1 MVFTFE
7 RSVRPQSFRLPRMQ
21 ENIQMLQ
28 PGSITLEQMRTFY
41 IDKSIDILKDAVSL
55 QGVSLCYLL
64 RETIERRAELYNPY
78 KEAYAMLKEAVV
90 GGQSLVFKRYHEAEV
105 TRIRQQRF
113 KGL

>member
-1 MVFTFE
+1 
-7 RSVRPQSFRLPRMQ
+7 
-21 ENIQMLQ
+21 MLQ

-41 IDKSIDILKDAVSL
+41 FGKGIDILKDAVSL

-64 RETIERRAELYNPY
+64 RETIERRADLYSPC

-90 GGQSLVFKRYHEAEV
+90 GGESWVFRHYHKAEV
-105 TRIRQQRF
+105 TRIRQHRL